1 MARIKVAITKSLE
14 KVYTVHQG
22 MTVGRDPKNQIQLLA
37 QPVSRNHAQFIV
49 DGEAVRLL
57 DLGSSN
63 GTKVNGER
71 ISEVTLNEGDVIDI
85 GGILMTFA
93 KEAIHVAEKNIFS
106 IDDENMPEDK
116 MRELADRSEVGL
128 VFGTTPGL
136 IDLAYNIGR
145 IFLDR
150 IGLPEDD
157 NVNVLTALY
166 EAMDNAKRHG
176 NANDPLKSIR
186 LYFMDLPDRI
196 TVNVEDDGEGFDYA
210 TILQN
215 TEEQDALSAARERYM
230 AGGMGGLGIR
240 LMLKC
245 VDKIEYEQEGS
256 KILLTK
262 FKQPLAPEE
271 TEEKELTQ
279 EEQVY
284 KTTLWDE
291 IESVK
296 ERLPERK
303 GKLAERLAEA
313 EVEASLEPPEPE
325 EGTSTGRPEERIK
338 RFEDRLSQFFF
349 RDSRDGLKAVAPEDL
364 DKEAGE
370 EAQEGQNQEDTSD
383 EFKINMPEHIQ
394 RDESLAPDGENP
406 DS

>member
-1 MARIKVAITKSLE
+1 MARVKVGITKSLE
-14 KVYTVHQG
+14 KVYTVRQG

-49 DGEAVRLL
+49 DGESVRLL

-71 ISEVTLNEGDVIDI
+71 ISEVTLVEGDVVDI
-85 GGILMTFA
+85 GGILMTFE
-93 KEAIHVAEKNIFS
+93 KEAAHVAEENVFS
-106 IDDENMPEDK
+106 IENENMPEDRI
-116 MRELADRSEVGL
+116 REIADRSEVGL

-145 IFLDR
+145 TYLER
-150 IGLPEDD
+150 VGLPEDD

-176 NANDPLKSIR
+176 NANDPMGTIR
-186 LYFMDLPDRI
+186 LYFMDYPDKL
-196 TVNVEDDGEGFDYA
+196 TVTVEDDGEGFDYA
-210 TILQN
+210 TILQK
-215 TEEQDALSAARERYM
+215 TQEQDALSAARERYM

-262 FKQPLAPEE
+262 FKRPLSPED
-271 TEEKELTQ
+271 TEEKVLTK

-291 IESVK
+291 IENVK

-303 GKLAERLAEA
+303 GKLAERLEEA
-313 EVEASLEPPEPE
+313 QSNLEPPEDDK
-325 EGTSTGRPEERIK
+325 SAGRPEERVK
-338 RFEDRLSQFFF
+338 RFEDRLSKFFF
-349 RDSRDGLKAVAPEDL
+349 RDSREGLKAIAPEDL
-364 DKEAGE
+364 DKELDKSE
-370 EAQEGQNQEDTSD
+370 EEGGGQEDTGD

-394 RDESLAPDGENP
+394 RDETSESSDGES
-406 DS
+406 DA

>member
-1 MARIKVAITKSLE
+1 MSQVKVAVTKSLE
-14 KVYTVHQG
+14 KVYTVQQG

-49 DGEAVRLL
+49 DGENVRLL

-85 GGILMTFA
+85 GGILMTFV
-93 KEAIHVAEKNIFS
+93 KETVRVAEKNIFS
-106 IDDENMPEDK
+106 IEDGNMPEEK
-116 MRELADRSEVGL
+116 IQEIANRSEVGL
-128 VFGTTPGL
+128 IFGTNPGL

-145 IFLDR
+145 TFLDR
-150 IGLPEDD
+150 VNLPDDD

-176 NANDPLKSIR
+176 NANDPLKTIR
-186 LYFMDLPDRI
+186 LYFMDLPDRV
-196 TVNVEDDGEGFDYA
+196 TVTVEDDGEGFDYA

-215 TEEQDALSAARERYM
+215 TQEQDALSAARERYM

-256 KILLTK
+256 KIVLTK
-262 FKQPLAPEE
+262 FKQPLSPEDSD
-271 TEEKELTQ
+271 EKELTK

-313 EVEASLEPPEPE
+313 EAELEPPEPE

-349 RDSRDGLKAVAPEDL
+349 RDSREGLKAVAPEDL
-364 DKEAGE
+364 EKETGE
-370 EAQEGQNQEDTSD
+370 SEQESRNDDDTGD

-394 RDESLAPDGENP
+394 RDEAPAPDEKNP
-406 DS
+406 DE